1 MLKTNSKKVMEAMK
15 EEVLSFYNLEDLK
28 NNLNAVKYP
37 PTNVIQYITAAAV
50 WLKVDVSE
58 FTTTI

>member
-1 MLKTNSKKVMEAMK
+1 MLKTNSKKVREAMK

-37 PTNVIQYITAAAV
+37 TNVIQYITAAAV